1 MKSQEAKNEALIGGS
16 ELNAGLGVLRD
27 ENNRFVDTLA
37 ALKDCQEYIDY
48 NGNAALEGEEREAC
62 RQLIR
67 LCKQL
72 ADDYAT
78 TIW

>member
-1 MKSQEAKNEALIGGS
+1 MENQEAKNEALIGGS

-27 ENNRFVDTLA
+27 ENNRFVNTLE
-37 ALKDCQEYIDY
+37 ALQDCQEYIDY
-48 NGNAALEGEEREAC
+48 NGNAALEGAEREAC

-67 LCKQL
+67 MCKQL
-72 ADDYAT
+72 SDDYAN